1 MDPKRILD
9 DLVADLGGDLST
21 WTVAL
26 PSTSGALVAK
36 AVAVFVKSSLLQ
48 AGVASAVISI
58 VTLEPMGSVSTLTS
72 SGFVLTT
79 VQVTLISFDVTV
91 TPTFVMYEGRAGSW
105 MTTPRATCVPV
116 FVTTSV

>member
-1 MDPKRILD
+1 MHAIPSSQSASPPSSIWPLQ
-9 DLVADLGGDLST
+9 LSSTPLQISVPDLST

-72 SGFVLTT
+72 SGFVLITD
-79 VQVTLISFDVTV
+79 QVTLVSFDVTV
-91 TPTFVMYEGRAGSW
+91 TVTFVM
-105 MTTPRATCVPV
+105 
-116 FVTTSV
+116 

>member
-1 MDPKRILD
+1 M
-9 DLVADLGGDLST
+9 ST

-72 SGFVLTT
+72 SGFVLITD
-79 VQVTLISFDVTV
+79 QVTLVSFDVTV
-91 TPTFVMYEGRAGSW
+91 TVTFVM
-105 MTTPRATCVPV
+105 
-116 FVTTSV
+116 